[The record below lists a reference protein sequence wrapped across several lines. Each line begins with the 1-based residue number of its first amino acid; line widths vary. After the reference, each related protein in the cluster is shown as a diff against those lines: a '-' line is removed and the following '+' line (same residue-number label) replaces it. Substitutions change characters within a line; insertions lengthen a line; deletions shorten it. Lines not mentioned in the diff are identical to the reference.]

1 MVAWYR
7 EIEENLNKK
16 KQEKKKGAGGA
27 MAKDIPDQIIV
38 EVDPE
43 IEEEESLVLKRQ
55 GTANHSKSLNNE
67 SISQQN
73 ALIQEDAKSEV
84 NPTSEEELKRE
95 LQKWIS

>member
-1 MVAWYR
+1 
-7 EIEENLNKK
+7 
-16 KQEKKKGAGGA
+16 
-27 MAKDIPDQIIV
+27 MAQDIPDQIII

-67 SISQQN
+67 SISHQN
-73 ALIQEDAKSEV
+73 ALIQEDVKSDV

-95 LQKWIS
+95 LQKWISQKYMMKLLSGVKIFLEETI

>member
-1 MVAWYR
+1 
-7 EIEENLNKK
+7 
-16 KQEKKKGAGGA
+16 
-27 MAKDIPDQIIV
+27 MAQDIPDQIIV

-73 ALIQEDAKSEV
+73 ALIQEDVKSDV

-95 LQKWIS
+95 LQKWISQKYMMKLLSGVKIFLEETI